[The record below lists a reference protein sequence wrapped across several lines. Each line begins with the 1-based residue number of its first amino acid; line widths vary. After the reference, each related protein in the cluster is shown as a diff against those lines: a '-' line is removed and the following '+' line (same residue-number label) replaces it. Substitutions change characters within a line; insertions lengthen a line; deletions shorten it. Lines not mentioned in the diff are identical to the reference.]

1 MRRLLREWRPS
12 SITLGAPIYPLL
24 VLLGLNTVDELDR
37 SAFAVLLPDIRDHFG
52 LSDAGALGLVSVT
65 TIAVLVIG
73 IPLGFYADRHNR
85 VRIAAAGAAIWTLFS
100 LGTGAA
106 MTVGMLTAMRVGA
119 GGGRAVVTPTHS
131 SLLADWYPPAARVK
145 VFAAHRLASSLGQ
158 IAGPLLAGLAALAFG
173 WRAPFFVFVV
183 PTIVFVVLAMRLR
196 EPARGA
202 TEATADTVAPQT
214 ALATMRTL
222 WRLRTVRRLWFATP
236 FLGLA
241 LFAVPNVLGLVYED
255 VYGLDAAQRG
265 AIAAGV
271 EPLQIVG
278 VLVGMPVVAR
288 LGAGHPDRLLRLVA
302 ALAALAALLLA
313 ALAYAPT
320 LVLAIGIHGLIA
332 GTVATLAPAFMALLS
347 MVAPP
352 HVRSAAFST
361 LAVFAIPG
369 IAVFLP
375 LIGVASDRVGIQASL
390 LFLLPI
396 TAFGSA
402 VLASAARF
410 VSDDLPTPAGDA
422 GPYARRATDHRDFA
436 APARQ

>member
-1 MRRLLREWRPS
+1 MRRLLREWRLS
-12 SITLGAPIYPLL
+12 SITLGAPAYPLL

-37 SAFAVLLPDIRDHFG
+37 SAFAVLLPDIRNHFA
-52 LSDAGALGLVSVT
+52 LSDAGALGLVSVS
-65 TIAVLVIG
+65 TIAVLLIG
-73 IPLGFYADRHNR
+73 IPLGFYADRHDR
-85 VRIAAAGAAIWTLFS
+85 VRIAAAGAALWTLFS

-106 MTVGMLTAMRVGA
+106 ATVGMLTVMRVGA

-145 VFAAHRLASSLGQ
+145 VFAAHRLASSFGQ
-158 IAGPLLAGLAALAFG
+158 IAGPLLAGLGALAFG
-173 WRAPFFVFVV
+173 WRAPFFLFAIPTVV
-183 PTIVFVVLAMRLR
+183 VVMLAMRLR

-202 TEATADTVAPQT
+202 SEPAADIVPSPTAVAS
-214 ALATMRTL
+214 MRTL
-222 WRLRTVRRLWFATP
+222 WQLRTIRRLWLATP

-241 LFAVPNVLGLVYED
+241 LFAVPNVLGLVYDE

-288 LGAGHPDRLLRLVA
+288 LAAGHPGRLLRLVA
-302 ALAALAALLLA
+302 ALAALDAVLLV
-313 ALAYAPT
+313 ALAYAPS
-320 LVLAIGIHGLIA
+320 LPIAIGVHCLVA

-375 LIGVASDRVGIQASL
+375 LIGVVSDVAGIQASL
-390 LFLLPI
+390 VFLLPI
-396 TAFGSA
+396 TAVGAA
-402 VLASAARF
+402 VLASAASLI
-410 VSDDLPTPAGDA
+410 VHDIPAHASGTTV
-422 GPYARRATDHRDFA
+422 RRQRTM
-436 APARQ
+436 APSRLRVNGS